1 MKITKSNRG
10 RPSRSK
16 SRVPAG
22 PRRKAKAAEAARD
35 PKITA
40 PVAAP
45 ADAQAPES
53 KSPEAKPA
61 DKRPE
66 AAKPAAAPEK
76 AAKASPEPAKRRSA
90 AKSAAPA
97 TKTTPKS
104 AKAPAK
110 RAAAKAAAPA
120 AKVTRPAPAPV
131 ARTAPAPDPVRELAR
146 VVQATTAEAAKAAK
160 PAADTLAAARAAAP
174 AAMRTG
180 VEGMGRVYAG
190 LQGNGETMSRAMTE
204 TAASTARGL
213 AEFNGKMLELFRAQS
228 DAAFGV
234 WRATLTAGS
243 LAEAVRAQTSG
254 LHRMYETSV
263 VQWKDV
269 AEAATRLVGEAAK
282 PMQSVWPNR
291 RG

>member
-22 PRRKAKAAEAARD
+22 LRRKAKAAEAARD

-45 ADAQAPES
+45 APES

-90 AKSAAPA
+90 AKGAAPA
-97 TKTTPKS
+97 TKTTPKP

-131 ARTAPAPDPVRELAR
+131 ARTAPAPDPVSELAR

-174 AAMRTG
+174 VATATVRTG

-213 AEFNGKMLELFRAQS
+213 AEFNRKMLELFRAQS